1 MECAI
6 CYEKFITPKT
16 REAIKDLCNEYI
28 IGKEI
33 DEINKF
39 TNLLITT
46 KHNETHSCPTPN
58 CECLICRDCWIKITH
73 KGKDIYTA
81 NTDDMP
87 RIFDKFIC
95 PYCRIVD
102 WKYYMN
108 NVFNELQQKVLGMD
122 EWGRMFDERVL
133 SLIMGL

>member
-1 MECAI
+1 
-6 CYEKFITPKT
+6 
-16 REAIKDLCNEYI
+16 
-28 IGKEI
+28 
-33 DEINKF
+33 
-39 TNLLITT
+39 
-46 KHNETHSCPTPN
+46 
-58 CECLICRDCWIKITH
+58 
-73 KGKDIYTA
+73 
-81 NTDDMP
+81 MP